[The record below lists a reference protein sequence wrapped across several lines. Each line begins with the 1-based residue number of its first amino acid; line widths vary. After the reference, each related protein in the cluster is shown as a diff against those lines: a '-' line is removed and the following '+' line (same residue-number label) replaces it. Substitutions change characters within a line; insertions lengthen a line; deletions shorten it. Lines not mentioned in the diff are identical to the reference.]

1 MLDSTLAKA
10 RTPASASF
18 GGSTFDRQDHQE
30 RSVAPRQLYGSGNT
44 APPPVMS
51 LRDGHGA
58 PRGADPS
65 AHGLEAAAGGAGPNP
80 LLANE
85 YAFGAGSASHEA
97 DGALGGGD
105 GFRSRWVTVYGFQH
119 QDRDLILRE
128 LQECGDIMC
137 CR

>member
-1 MLDSTLAKA
+1 
-10 RTPASASF
+10 
-18 GGSTFDRQDHQE
+18 
-30 RSVAPRQLYGSGNT
+30 
-44 APPPVMS
+44 MS

-65 AHGLEAAAGGAGPNP
+65 ARGLEAAAGGAGPNP

-85 YAFGAGSASHEA
+85 YAFGAGSASHEG
-97 DGALGGGD
+97 DSALGGGD